1 MQINSNRIVYFDGVC
16 NLCESSVQFI
26 IRKNKKKNIQFASLQ
41 GSHGQAFLKE
51 NNFDTSEFSSL
62 VYVENGKIYTKSSGA
77 LRITKQLK
85 GLWPMIICFLII
97 PKFIRDGVYTYV
109 AKNRYKWYGK
119 KTSCWLPTPELK
131 KRFLD

>member
-1 MQINSNRIVYFDGVC
+1 MKSNSNPIVYFDGVC

-41 GSHGQAFLKE
+41 GVHGQTFLKE
-51 NNFDTSEFSSL
+51 NNLDTSEFSSL

-85 GLWPMIICFLII
+85 RLWPFMICFLIV
-97 PKFIRDGVYTYV
+97 PKFIRDAVYNYI

>member
-1 MQINSNRIVYFDGVC
+1 MQSNSNPIVYFDGVC

-26 IRKNKKKNIQFASLQ
+26 IRKNKKKNIQLASLQ

-51 NNFDTSEFSSL
+51 NNFDANEFSSL
-62 VYVENGKIYTKSSGA
+62 VYVVKGKIYTKSSGA

-85 GLWPMIICFLII
+85 GLWPLMICFLIV
-97 PKFIRDGVYTYV
+97 PKFIRDGVYNYV

-119 KTSCWLPTPELK
+119 KTSCWLPTLELK
-131 KRFLD
+131 QRFLD

>member
-26 IRKNKKKNIQFASLQ
+26 IRKNKQKNIQFASLQ

-85 GLWPMIICFLII
+85 GLWPMMICFLII

>member
-1 MQINSNRIVYFDGVC
+1 MQSNSKSIVYFDGVC

-41 GSHGQAFLKE
+41 GSHGQAFLIE
-51 NNFDTSEFSSL
+51 NNFNTSEFSSL
-62 VYVENGKIYTKSSGA
+62 VYVEKGKIYAKSSGA

-85 GLWPMIICFLII
+85 GLWPLMICFLIV
-97 PKFIRDGVYTYV
+97 PKFIRDAVYNYV

-119 KTSCWLPTPELK
+119 KTSCWLPTLELK
-131 KRFLD
+131 QRFLD

>member
-85 GLWPMIICFLII
+85 GLWPMMICFLII